1 MGLPVL
7 GSILCQ
13 YSFLHLK
20 LQNGKKSSSQCIL
33 IDSLLSKLCGP
44 LDSLPLEDLEAVVR
58 LDRAR
63 GEDAP
68 LLRQLLGHGLDV
80 VTLKPAAASDYAHPE
95 LVGGA
100 REPGRLPARDLP
112 GLHRYKLVTV
122 IKTFV
127 IFCYR
132 MGTLAE

>member
-1 MGLPVL
+1 MHP
-7 GSILCQ
+7 
-13 YSFLHLK
+13 HEM
-20 LQNGKKSSSQCIL
+20 
-33 IDSLLSKLCGP
+33 DSLLSELCGP

-100 REPGRLPARDLP
+100 REPGRLPASDLP
-112 GLHRYKLVTV
+112 GLHRYKLVTL

-127 IFCYR
+127 IFCYH
-132 MGTLAE
+132 MGTLAELPSQTGPRQVSCSPGAGPSGGHSAL

>member
-63 GEDAP
+63 GEDAS

-80 VTLKPAAASDYAHPE
+80 VTLKPAAAADHAIRACAAKRAPGTSADRRGAHRKRA
-95 LVGGA
+95 A
-100 REPGRLPARDLP
+100 RE
-112 GLHRYKLVTV
+112 
-122 IKTFV
+122 
-127 IFCYR
+127 
-132 MGTLAE
+132 